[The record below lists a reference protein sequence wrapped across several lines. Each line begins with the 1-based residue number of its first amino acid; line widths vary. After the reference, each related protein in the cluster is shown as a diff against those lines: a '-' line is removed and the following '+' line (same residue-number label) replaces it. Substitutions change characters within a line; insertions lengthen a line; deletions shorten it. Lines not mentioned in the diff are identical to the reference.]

1 MLLVYDEQVTWC
13 SWCEDLPNLLF
24 RFVFDRSCAFS
35 PLFHGIFFLTFFFLV
50 SFLWFAGRW
59 LQECRKDRFEWTRFR
74 KIRARESSR
83 GRPFS
88 LPRRWHPRSR
98 SYFASFASVPS
109 HRIPVRGQHSS
120 QLAVRAMVFANFAT
134 IASLN
139 DPINDL
145 VIHPVI
151 KTLLHIWN
159 RSNRTVDYFDSKIE
173 HRQTCHDLM
182 RIFLLPTFMSN
193 SNLDFAI
200 NWNWSTPSKLWNPWK
215 IWKFVHMQ
223 LGTHVIVPIFPK
235 CKSNHTQTR
244 VNQRKP
250 YKITNL
256 TSFESS
262 KHL

>member
-1 MLLVYDEQVTWC
+1 MVQLVRGP
-13 SWCEDLPNLLF
+13 SKPSLPFCLRSFRSFLRFLSFVSRHFLF
-24 RFVFDRSCAFS
+24 N
-35 PLFHGIFFLTFFFLV
+35 FFFLV

-151 KTLLHIWN
+151 KTLLHI
-159 RSNRTVDYFDSKIE
+159 
-173 HRQTCHDLM
+173 
-182 RIFLLPTFMSN
+182 
-193 SNLDFAI
+193 
-200 NWNWSTPSKLWNPWK
+200 
-215 IWKFVHMQ
+215 
-223 LGTHVIVPIFPK
+223 
-235 CKSNHTQTR
+235 
-244 VNQRKP
+244 
-250 YKITNL
+250 
-256 TSFESS
+256 
-262 KHL
+262 

>member
-24 RFVFDRSCAFS
+24 RFVFDRFDRSCAFS
-35 PLFHGIFFLTFFFLV
+35 PLFYGIFFLTFFFLSRFFGLLV
-50 SFLWFAGRW
+50 DGCRSVGRIDLNGLGFARS
-59 LQECRKDRFEWTRFR
+59 
-74 KIRARESSR
+74 AR

-151 KTLLHIWN
+151 KTLLHI
-159 RSNRTVDYFDSKIE
+159 
-173 HRQTCHDLM
+173 
-182 RIFLLPTFMSN
+182 
-193 SNLDFAI
+193 
-200 NWNWSTPSKLWNPWK
+200 
-215 IWKFVHMQ
+215 
-223 LGTHVIVPIFPK
+223 
-235 CKSNHTQTR
+235 
-244 VNQRKP
+244 
-250 YKITNL
+250 
-256 TSFESS
+256 
-262 KHL
+262 